1 MQLRI
6 NEVAEQQGVN
16 LSRLQRQTGLTM
28 TKLRRYWYNET
39 KSAELETLE
48 TLVRFFRRY
57 DPEITVGDLFTVTTD
72 AAPINPTAA
81 PHSQSPAPGHSTRQ
95 IHP

>member
-6 NEVAEQQGVN
+6 NEVAQKHGVN
-16 LSRLQRQTGLTM
+16 LSQLQRQTGLTM

-48 TLVRFFRRY
+48 TLVLYFRRY
-57 DPEITVGDLFTVTTD
+57 DSSFTVGDLFSETTD
-72 AAPINPTAA
+72 AKPLNPK
-81 PHSQSPAPGHSTRQ
+81 G
-95 IHP
+95 

>member
-6 NEVAEQQGVN
+6 NEVAEQHGIN

-39 KSAELETLE
+39 QSAQVDALE
-48 TLVRFFRRY
+48 TLVLYFRRY
-57 DPEITVGDLFTVTTD
+57 DPDITVGDLFTTTPTPPPN
-72 AAPINPTAA
+72 AAETTA
-81 PHSQSPAPGHSTRQ
+81 HRT
-95 IHP
+95 